1 MKGGTEMRFSAFGL
15 PDISIRVPYRLFVN
29 RSPRRCYV
37 DCLADYLG
45 IPTPDIDPTPWY
57 SLTNKRFVRP
67 LGLGTRAFGK
77 AVLEHFVAGSGR
89 VTRNYLAVVMDAYP
103 EVDWEPWRL
112 GENSIAR
119 WTRMS
124 IFNDGITL
132 PSSNHE
138 SVLEGD
144 PETISG
150 RDICRRFIQM
160 IASVVGIP
168 EGRWETGWNDITLAQ
183 IQRELRSE
191 GRISGWEQF
200 LSTGCPDRKS
210 LFSALSTHFDDIGFT
225 WRPWLVGGNVPIG
238 WGNPSIVGEATAR
251 EQLTDFFT
259 WYVRYHFNLNL
270 ASNMEVLY
278 RIGQRSIE
286 AYHGVL
292 KNHFNGS
299 PQEMIEFTFPEHL
312 WDPTRF
318 GLRLERQSAFYHSLR
333 GALTPD
339 EIEAMNSQR
348 NQGWEHRFEEFG
360 HYPRITLS
368 DGRTCGGSRFAHG
381 DIWFGEENL
390 FVDVLGEDHFDATLS
405 RSNDRSTEDVASR
418 FEQRQIQDR
427 WRWNQCWNADYK
439 TVAIGPELELDDEG
453 LAIYHRAVE
462 QARAASGPIFIAIGW
477 PEDAD
482 VPTFGGD

>member
-1 MKGGTEMRFSAFGL
+1 MRFNDFHL
-15 PDISIRVPYRLFVN
+15 PDISGRVPARFFAN
-29 RSPRRCYV
+29 RGARRSYV
-37 DCLADYLG
+37 QCLANHLDM
-45 IPTPDIDPTPWY
+45 PTPDLDLDGWY
-57 SLTNKRFVRP
+57 SLTNDQFVRP
-67 LGLGTRAFGK
+67 WGPWARAFGK
-77 AVLEHFVAGSGR
+77 GVLDHFVAGSDN
-89 VTRNYLAVVMDAYP
+89 VTRNYLAVLMDAYP

-112 GENSIAR
+112 GENSPAR
-119 WTRMS
+119 WTNVS
-124 IFNDGITL
+124 IFIDGITL
-132 PSSNHE
+132 PSTEHD
-138 SVLEGD
+138 SVMEGE
-144 PETISG
+144 PRTISG
-150 RDICRRFIQM
+150 RQICRSFIRM
-160 IASVVGIP
+160 LASVLQIP
-168 EGRWETGWNDITLAQ
+168 ENSWETGWNNVTTSQ
-183 IQRELRSE
+183 IERCLNAE

-200 LSTGCPDRKS
+200 LSTGCPQRKS
-210 LFSALSTHFDDIGFT
+210 LFSALSTHFDDVGFT
-225 WRPWLVGGNVPIG
+225 WWPWLVGGNVPIG

-259 WYVRYHFNLNL
+259 WYVRYHFNLDL
-270 ASNMEVLY
+270 ASNMDVLY

-286 AYHGVL
+286 VFHSVL
-292 KNHFNGS
+292 KNHFRGS

-381 DIWFGEENL
+381 DIWFLEEAL

-405 RSNDRSTEDVASR
+405 RCNNRSAEDVASR

-427 WRWNQCWNADYK
+427 WRWNQCLNANYK
-439 TVAIGPELELDDEG
+439 IVAIGPELELDDEG
-453 LAIYHRAVE
+453 FAIYHRAVE

-482 VPTFGGD
+482 EPIFGGD